1 MTDAADQEIA
11 WIFIQHG
18 QWEESGPEV
27 IMEGDRLEAI
37 EFTWEPRERLNQGF
51 EMIGTLS
58 NMFARYYAE
67 HTIDER
73 EIVQLRAPLRP
84 NWFAPLVSSDR
95 ISEALPLWKMI
106 QQADYSSIE

>member
-1 MTDAADQEIA
+1 
-11 WIFIQHG
+11 
-18 QWEESGPEV
+18 
-27 IMEGDRLEAI
+27 MEGDRLEAI